1 MVIITKSSFPPSSAN
16 EIGKRFTELPALPD
30 YITMRGPF
38 VRGSAGEG
46 VQVTAIYECDN
57 SKLAEA
63 VEHVSN
69 RMVPYFGVTGFKYSV
84 DTWLEAIEALKMIG
98 LG

>member
-1 MVIITKSSFPPSSAN
+1 MVVITKISFPPSSAK
-16 EIGKRFTELPALPD
+16 EIGKGFTELPALPD
-30 YITMRGPF
+30 YITMIGPF
-38 VRGSAGEG
+38 ISSSEGEG
-46 VQVTAIYECDN
+46 VQSIAIYECDN

-69 RMVPYFGVTGFKYSV
+69 RMVPYFDVSGFKYSV
-84 DTWLEAIEALKMIG
+84 NTWLEAGEALKMIG